1 MFFNAHSNIPK
12 YKQIVLKV
20 IDDVDKGLLKVGDA
34 LLSINEFSEE
44 HEIAR
49 DTVEKA
55 YKDLREKGIIIS
67 IRSKGYYID
76 STKTTEKHRIFLH
89 FNKLSAYKKTV
100 YDAFVKTIGD
110 KGQVDIFIHHNDLQ
124 LFENQ
129 LAKALGNYTNYVV
142 IPPDIEEKES
152 VARVLKRIPPQKLLI
167 LDKYVEGFDGVAAVY
182 QNFETDIINALT
194 LGLEELKK
202 YRKLSL
208 VFPKRK
214 GYASEVMLGFT
225 KFCSLYD
232 FEFDIISEIQEN
244 KVNEGKVFIVIE
256 EEALVHIIKFAKAK
270 TLKLG
275 KDVGVISYN
284 ETLLK
289 EILADGITVISTDFE
304 EMGHNAARLLLE
316 NKKEQINNTFRLIK
330 RQSL

>member
-1 MFFNAHSNIPK
+1 MFFNTHSNIPK
-12 YKQIVLKV
+12 YRQIVLQV
-20 IDDVDKGLLKVGDA
+20 IDDVEKGQLKMGDA
-34 LLSINEFSEE
+34 LLSINEFAEE

-67 IRSKGYYID
+67 IRGKGYYID
-76 STKTTEKHRIFLH
+76 SLETSQKHRIFLH

-100 YDAFVKTIGD
+100 YDAFVKEIGN
-110 KGQVDIFIHHNDLQ
+110 KGEVDIYIHHNDLQ

-129 LAKALGNYTNYVV
+129 ISKALGSYTNYVV
-142 IPPDIEEKES
+142 IPPDIEEKEA
-152 VARVLKRIPPQKLLI
+152 VVKVLRRIPPKKLLI
-167 LDKYVEGFDGVAAVY
+167 LDKYLDGFDGVAAVF

-194 LGLEELKK
+194 LGLVELKK

-208 VFPKRK
+208 VFPKSK

-225 KFCSLYD
+225 KFCSLQG
-232 FEFDIISEIQEN
+232 FEFDVISEIQEN
-244 KVNEGKVFIVIE
+244 KVNPGKVFIVIE
-256 EEALVHIIKFAKAK
+256 EEALVRIIKIANAKNL
-270 TLKLG
+270 TLG
-275 KDVGVISYN
+275 TDVGVISYN

-289 EILADGITVISTDFE
+289 EVLANGITVISTDFE
-304 EMGHNAARLLLE
+304 AMGRKAANLLIE
-316 NKKEQINNTFRLIK
+316 NKKEQINNSFKLIK

>member
-152 VARVLKRIPPQKLLI
+152 VARVLKRIPPKKLLI
-167 LDKYVEGFDGVAAVY
+167 LDKYVEG
-182 QNFETDIINALT
+182 
-194 LGLEELKK
+194 
-202 YRKLSL
+202 LSL
-208 VFPKRK
+208 
-214 GYASEVMLGFT
+214 
-225 KFCSLYD
+225 
-232 FEFDIISEIQEN
+232 I
-244 KVNEGKVFIVIE
+244 
-256 EEALVHIIKFAKAK
+256 HI
-270 TLKLG
+270 
-275 KDVGVISYN
+275 
-284 ETLLK
+284 
-289 EILADGITVISTDFE
+289 
-304 EMGHNAARLLLE
+304 
-316 NKKEQINNTFRLIK
+316 
-330 RQSL
+330 